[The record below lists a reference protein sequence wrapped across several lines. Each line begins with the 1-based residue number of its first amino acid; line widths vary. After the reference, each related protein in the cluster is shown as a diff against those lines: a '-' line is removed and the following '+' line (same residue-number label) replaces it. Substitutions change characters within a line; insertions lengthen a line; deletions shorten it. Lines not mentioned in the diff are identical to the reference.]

1 MTSNV
6 SPNERHLI
14 ASSSLH
20 THRAI
25 ARARMPTLH
34 IASYA
39 SQIDQAAKF
48 QDGATLASLLS
59 LTDKH
64 GPMVLDFLAKP
75 DRGTA
80 WIDRTLETV
89 RPGAGFPWWV

>member
-1 MTSNV
+1 
-6 SPNERHLI
+6 
-14 ASSSLH
+14 
-20 THRAI
+20 
-25 ARARMPTLH
+25 MPTLH

-48 QDGATLASLLS
+48 QDGAALASLLS

-64 GPMVLDFLAKP
+64 GQMLLDFLAKP

-89 RPGAGFPWWV
+89 RSSGPFYSSEASEAG

>member
-1 MTSNV
+1 
-6 SPNERHLI
+6 
-14 ASSSLH
+14 
-20 THRAI
+20 
-25 ARARMPTLH
+25 MPTLH

-64 GPMVLDFLAKP
+64 GPMLLDFLAKP

-80 WIDRTLETV
+80 WIDRTVETV
-89 RPGAGFPWWV
+89 RPGLLLFSSEAG